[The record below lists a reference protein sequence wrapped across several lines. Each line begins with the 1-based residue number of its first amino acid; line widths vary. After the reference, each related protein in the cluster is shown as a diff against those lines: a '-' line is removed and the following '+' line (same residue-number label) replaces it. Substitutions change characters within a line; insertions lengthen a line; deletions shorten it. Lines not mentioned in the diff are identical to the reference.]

1 MFVLGWLGHL
11 YSDQA
16 FQLQKALALG
26 HVLGEFID
34 TKFPGLLFQ
43 VRVKQEMTSMQHAA
57 VNWNDASSCGFT
69 SPTPYDL

>member
-1 MFVLGWLGHL
+1 M

-34 TKFPGLLFQ
+34 RKFPGLLFQ

-57 VNWNDASSCGFT
+57 VN
-69 SPTPYDL
+69 